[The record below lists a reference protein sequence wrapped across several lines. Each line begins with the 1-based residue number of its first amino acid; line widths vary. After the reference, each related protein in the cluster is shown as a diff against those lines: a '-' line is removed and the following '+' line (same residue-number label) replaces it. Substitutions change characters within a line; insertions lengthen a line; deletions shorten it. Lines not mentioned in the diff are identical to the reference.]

1 MFIVASRRHEF
12 QKKKPKKTTKKAEKK
27 GKKKAHFSGLKSSF
41 VKVFD
46 NKKFDSM
53 SEQRKG
59 WQTLELRRF
68 KLKKNTKIIIAKPE
82 GLDLYKAVHSP
93 IFAFI
98 FLFLIHR
105 EILVNKTLNRR
116 YNCRDCYNDKTKGEL
131 LVQV

>member
-1 MFIVASRRHEF
+1 MKS
-12 QKKKPKKTTKKAEKK
+12 KKKNQRKQPKKAKKK
-27 GKKKAHFSGLKSSF
+27 GKKKAHFLGLSSSF
-41 VKVFD
+41 VKVFV

-53 SEQRKG
+53 SEQRNG

-105 EILVNKTLNRR
+105 ESLVKKTIE
-116 YNCRDCYNDKTKGEL
+116 TK
-131 LVQV
+131 V